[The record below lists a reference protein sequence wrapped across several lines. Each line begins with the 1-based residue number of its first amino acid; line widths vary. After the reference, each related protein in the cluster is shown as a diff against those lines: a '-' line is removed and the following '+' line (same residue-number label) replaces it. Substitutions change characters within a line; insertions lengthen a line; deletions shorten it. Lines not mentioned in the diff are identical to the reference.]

1 MDHHRMSTSPPI
13 PPPLSDEEI
22 ANLLQ
27 KKSAW
32 KQAEVIRSTL
42 VALGSTIILFGAMI
56 LFITRTE
63 GWAAVQQAFFS
74 PPDFREAWPKVVDGF
89 KLNVRMF
96 LIAEPIILAFGLLL
110 AVMRLT
116 RNPVLFPLRAFA
128 IAYIDLFR
136 GIPTLLVILMLGFG
150 MPGLR
155 IEWLP
160 ASPVFWGVTAIIL
173 SSAAYTA
180 ETFRAGIES
189 IHPSQRAAARSLG
202 LSGTQ
207 AFMHVVLPQGVRAVV
222 PPLLSGF
229 IALQKETAL
238 VSTIGPLEATRQA
251 GIYAS
256 LNFNY
261 TSYLA
266 AAILFIA
273 ITIPMTRFTDY
284 LLRRSASRRELGMTA

>member
-1 MDHHRMSTSPPI
+1 MSTTAPHS
-13 PPPLSDEEI
+13 PPLSDEEI
-22 ANLLQ
+22 ARLLQ

-32 KQAEVIRSTL
+32 RQAEVIRSTL
-42 VALGSTIILFGAMI
+42 IAIVSTFALFGGMAWLI
-56 LFITRTE
+56 QQSE
-63 GWAAVQQAFFS
+63 GWDAVRQAFFS

-89 KLNVRMF
+89 KLNVKMF

-110 AVMRLT
+110 AVLRLN

-128 IAYIDLFR
+128 IGYIDLFR
-136 GIPTLLVILMLGFG
+136 GIPTLLVIMMLGFG

-155 IEWLP
+155 IDWLP
-160 ASPVFWGVTAIIL
+160 ASPVFWGLTAIVL

-202 LSGTQ
+202 LSSTQ
-207 AFMHVVLPQGVRAVV
+207 AFMHVVLPQGVRAVI

-251 GIYAS
+251 QIYSS

-261 TSYLA
+261 TSFLA
-266 AAILFIA
+266 AAILFII
-273 ITIPMTRFTDY
+273 ITIPLTRLTDW
-284 LLRRSASRRELGMTA
+284 LLQRSARLRELGMTA

>member
-1 MDHHRMSTSPPI
+1 MSTIAPHPA
-13 PPPLSDEEI
+13 PLSDAEI
-22 ANLLQ
+22 AKLLQ

-32 KQAEVIRSTL
+32 QQADVVRSTL
-42 VALGSTIILFGAMI
+42 IAIVSTIVLFGSMVF
-56 LFITRTE
+56 FIQRTE

-96 LIAEPIILAFGLLL
+96 LIAEPIILASGLLL
-110 AVMRLT
+110 AVMRLAK
-116 RNPVLFPLRAFA
+116 NPVLFPLRAFA
-128 IAYIDLFR
+128 IGYIDFFR

-160 ASPVFWGVTAIIL
+160 ASPVFWGTTAIIL

-202 LSGTQ
+202 LSSTQ
-207 AFMHVVLPQGVRAVV
+207 SFLHVVLPQGVRAVF

-251 GIYAS
+251 GIYSS

-273 ITIPMTRFTDY
+273 ITIPLTRLTDW
-284 LLRRSASRRELGMTA
+284 LLQRSARLRELGMTA

>member
-1 MDHHRMSTSPPI
+1 MSTTVPAPA
-13 PPPLSDEEI
+13 PLSDEEI
-22 ANLLQ
+22 ARLLQ

-32 KQAEVIRSTL
+32 KQAEVVRST
-42 VALGSTIILFGAMI
+42 VIAIVSTIVLFGGMVWLI
-56 LFITRTE
+56 QGSE

-74 PPDFREAWPKVVDGF
+74 PPDFKEAWPKVVDGF
-89 KLNVRMF
+89 KLNVKMF
-96 LIAEPIILAFGLLL
+96 LIAEPIILVFGLLL

-116 RNPVLFPLRAFA
+116 RNAVLFPLRAFA
-128 IAYIDLFR
+128 IGYIDFFR

-160 ASPVFWGVTAIIL
+160 ASPVFWGTTAIIL

-207 AFMHVVLPQGVRAVV
+207 AFLHVVLPQGVRAVF

-251 GIYAS
+251 GIYSS

-273 ITIPMTRFTDY
+273 ITIPLTRLTDW

>member
-1 MDHHRMSTSPPI
+1 MSTSPPI
-13 PPPLSDEEI
+13 PAPLSDAEV

-32 KQAEVIRSTL
+32 QQADVVRSTL
-42 VALGSTIILFGAMI
+42 IAIASTIVLFGGMI

-74 PPDFREAWPKVVDGF
+74 PPDFREAWPRVVDGF
-89 KLNVRMF
+89 MLNVRMF

-110 AVMRLT
+110 AVLRLT
-116 RNPVLFPLRAFA
+116 KNPVLFPLRAFA
-128 IAYIDLFR
+128 IGYIDLFR

-202 LSGTQ
+202 LSSTQ

-251 GIYAS
+251 GIYSS

-273 ITIPMTRFTDY
+273 ITIPLTRFTDY
-284 LLRRSASRRELGMTA
+284 LLRRSAALRELGMTA

>member
-1 MDHHRMSTSPPI
+1 MSVTAPPA
-13 PPPLSDEEI
+13 PAPLTDEEL
-22 ANLLQ
+22 ARLLQ
-27 KKSAW
+27 RKQVW
-32 KQAEVIRSTL
+32 KQRDVLRSL
-42 VALGSTIILFGAMI
+42 AIAVVSTIILFGGMLWLI
-56 LFITRTE
+56 LGSE
-63 GWAAVQQAFFS
+63 GWGAVQQAFFS

-96 LIAEPIILAFGLLL
+96 LIAEPIILLFGLLL

-116 RNPVLFPLRAFA
+116 RSPVLFPLRAFA
-128 IAYIDLFR
+128 IGYIDLFR

-155 IEWLP
+155 IDWLP
-160 ASPVFWGVTAIIL
+160 ASPVFWGVTAIVL

-202 LSGTQ
+202 LTGTQ
-207 AFMHVVLPQGVRAVV
+207 AFVHVVLPQGVRAVI

-238 VSTIGPLEATRQA
+238 VSTIGPLEATRRA

-273 ITIPMTRFTDY
+273 ITIPLTRLTDW
-284 LLRRSASRRELGMTA
+284 LLRRSARLRELGMTA

>member
-1 MDHHRMSTSPPI
+1 MSTSVPHS
-13 PPPLSDEEI
+13 PPLPDEEI
-22 ANLLQ
+22 ARLLQ

-32 KQAEVIRSTL
+32 RQAEVIRSTL
-42 VALGSTIILFGAMI
+42 IAVVSTFALFGGMAWLI
-56 LFITRTE
+56 QQSE
-63 GWAAVQQAFFS
+63 GWDAVRQAFFS

-89 KLNVRMF
+89 KLNVKMF

-110 AVMRLT
+110 AVLRLN

-128 IAYIDLFR
+128 IGYIDLFR
-136 GIPTLLVILMLGFG
+136 GIPTLLVIMMLGFG

-155 IEWLP
+155 IDWLP
-160 ASPVFWGVTAIIL
+160 ASPVFWGVTAIVL

-202 LSGTQ
+202 LSSTQ
-207 AFMHVVLPQGVRAVV
+207 AFMHVVLPQGVRAVI

-251 GIYAS
+251 QIYSS

-261 TSYLA
+261 TSFLA
-266 AAILFIA
+266 AAILFII
-273 ITIPMTRFTDY
+273 ITIPLTRLTDW
-284 LLRRSASRRELGMTA
+284 LLQRSARLRELGMTA

>member
-1 MDHHRMSTSPPI
+1 MSTTAPPAR
-13 PPPLSDEEI
+13 PPLTDEQV
-22 ANLLQ
+22 AALLRQ
-27 KKSAW
+27 KSVW
-32 KQAEVIRSTL
+32 RQAEVLRSIAIAI
-42 VALGSTIILFGAMI
+42 VSTIVIFGGMI
-56 LFITRTE
+56 WLIGRSE
-63 GWAAVQQAFFS
+63 GWDAVQQAFFS
-74 PPDFREAWPKVVDGF
+74 PPDFRESWPKVVDGF

-96 LIAEPIILAFGLLL
+96 LIAEPIILVAGLLL
-110 AVMRLT
+110 AVMRLN
-116 RNPVLFPLRAFA
+116 RNAVLFPLRAFA

-155 IEWLP
+155 ISWLP
-160 ASPVFWGVTAIIL
+160 GSPVFWGVTAIIL

-189 IHPSQRAAARSLG
+189 VHPSQRAAARSLG

-207 AFMHVVLPQGVRAVV
+207 AFLHVVLPQGVRAVI

-273 ITIPMTRFTDY
+273 ITIPLTRFTDW
-284 LLRRSASRRELGMTA
+284 LLQRSAKLRELGMTA

>member
-1 MDHHRMSTSPPI
+1 MTTMAPVPA
-13 PPPLSDEEI
+13 PLSDEEI
-22 ANLLQ
+22 ARLLQ

-32 KQAEVIRSTL
+32 KQAEVIRST
-42 VALGSTIILFGAMI
+42 VIAIVSTIVLFGGMI
-56 LFITRTE
+56 WLIQGSE
-63 GWAAVQQAFFS
+63 GWSAVQQAFFS

-89 KLNVRMF
+89 KLNVKMF
-96 LIAEPIILAFGLLL
+96 LIAEPIILVFGLLL

-116 RNPVLFPLRAFA
+116 RNAVLFPLRAFA
-128 IAYIDLFR
+128 IGYIDFFR

-160 ASPVFWGVTAIIL
+160 ASPVFWGTTAIIL

-207 AFMHVVLPQGVRAVV
+207 AFMYVVLPQGVRAVF

-251 GIYAS
+251 GIYSS

-273 ITIPMTRFTDY
+273 ITIPLTRLTDW
-284 LLRRSASRRELGMTA
+284 LLRRSSSRRELGMTA

>member
-1 MDHHRMSTSPPI
+1 MSTTVPHSPPL
-13 PPPLSDEEI
+13 PDEEI
-22 ANLLQ
+22 ARLLQ

-32 KQAEVIRSTL
+32 RQAEVIRSTL
-42 VALGSTIILFGAMI
+42 IAVVSTFALFGGMAWLI
-56 LFITRTE
+56 QQSE
-63 GWAAVQQAFFS
+63 GWDAVRQAFFS

-89 KLNVRMF
+89 KLNVKMF

-110 AVMRLT
+110 AVLRLN

-128 IAYIDLFR
+128 IGYIDLFR
-136 GIPTLLVILMLGFG
+136 GIPTLLVIMMLGFG

-155 IEWLP
+155 IDWLP
-160 ASPVFWGVTAIIL
+160 ASPVFWGVTAIVL

-202 LSGTQ
+202 LSSTQ
-207 AFMHVVLPQGVRAVV
+207 AFVHVVLPQGVRAVI

-251 GIYAS
+251 QIYSS

-261 TSYLA
+261 TSFLA
-266 AAILFIA
+266 AAILFII
-273 ITIPMTRFTDY
+273 ITIPLTRLTDW
-284 LLRRSASRRELGMTA
+284 LLQRSARLRELGMTA

>member
-1 MDHHRMSTSPPI
+1 MSTVTSHPA
-13 PPPLSDEEI
+13 PLSEEEI
-22 ANLLQ
+22 ARLLQ
-27 KKSAW
+27 KKSVW
-32 KQAEVIRSTL
+32 RQAEVVRATL
-42 VALGSTIILFGAMI
+42 IAIVSTIVLFGGMI
-56 LFITRTE
+56 WLIQGSE

-74 PPDFREAWPKVVDGF
+74 PPDFKEAWPKVVDGF
-89 KLNVRMF
+89 KLNVKMF

-128 IAYIDLFR
+128 IAYIDFFR

-160 ASPVFWGVTAIIL
+160 VSPVFWGTTAIIL

-202 LSGTQ
+202 LTGTQ
-207 AFMHVVLPQGVRAVV
+207 SFMHVVLPQGVRAVF

-229 IALQKETAL
+229 ISLQKETAL

-251 GIYAS
+251 GIYSS

-273 ITIPMTRFTDY
+273 ITIPLTRFTDW

>member
-1 MDHHRMSTSPPI
+1 MSTIAPH
-13 PPPLSDEEI
+13 PPPLSDTEI
-22 ANLLQ
+22 AKLLQ

-32 KQAEVIRSTL
+32 QQSDVIRSTL
-42 VALGSTIILFGAMI
+42 VAIVSTFLLFGGMAWLI
-56 LFITRTE
+56 QRTE
-63 GWAAVQQAFFS
+63 GWESVQQAFFS
-74 PPDFREAWPKVVDGF
+74 PPDFREAWPRVVDGF
-89 KLNVRMF
+89 KLNVKMF

-110 AVMRLT
+110 ATMRLT
-116 RNPVLFPLRAFA
+116 RNPVMFPLRAFA
-128 IAYIDLFR
+128 IGYIDFFR
-136 GIPTLLVILMLGFG
+136 GIPTLLVIMMLGFG

-160 ASPVFWGVTAIIL
+160 ASPVFWGTTAIIL
-173 SSAAYTA
+173 SSSAYTA

-202 LSGTQ
+202 LSGSQ
-207 AFMHVVLPQGVRAVV
+207 AFMHVVLPQGVRAVF

-251 GIYAS
+251 QIYSS

-261 TSYLA
+261 TSFLA
-266 AAILFIA
+266 AAILFIM
-273 ITIPMTRFTDY
+273 ITIPLTRLTDW
-284 LLRRSASRRELGMTA
+284 LLQRSARRRELGMTA

>member
-1 MDHHRMSTSPPI
+1 MSTSVPHS
-13 PPPLSDEEI
+13 PPLPDEEI
-22 ANLLQ
+22 ARLLQ

-32 KQAEVIRSTL
+32 RQSEVIRSTL
-42 VALGSTIILFGAMI
+42 IAIVSTFALFGGMAWLI
-56 LFITRTE
+56 QQSE
-63 GWAAVQQAFFS
+63 GWDAVRQAFFS

-89 KLNVRMF
+89 KLNVKMF

-110 AVMRLT
+110 AVLRLN

-128 IAYIDLFR
+128 IGYIDLFR
-136 GIPTLLVILMLGFG
+136 GIPTLLVIMMLGFG

-155 IEWLP
+155 IDWLP
-160 ASPVFWGVTAIIL
+160 ASPVFWGVTAIVL

-202 LSGTQ
+202 LSSTQ
-207 AFMHVVLPQGVRAVV
+207 AFMHVVLPQGVRAVI

-251 GIYAS
+251 QIYSS

-261 TSYLA
+261 TSFLA
-266 AAILFIA
+266 AAILFII
-273 ITIPMTRFTDY
+273 ITIPLTRLTDW
-284 LLRRSASRRELGMTA
+284 LLQRSARLRELGMTA

>member
-1 MDHHRMSTSPPI
+1 MSVSTPPA
-13 PPPLSDEEI
+13 PAPLTDEEL
-22 ANLLQ
+22 ARLLQ
-27 KKSAW
+27 NKQVW
-32 KQAEVIRSTL
+32 KQRGVLRSLVIAIVSTVVL
-42 VALGSTIILFGAMI
+42 FGGMLWLILGS
-56 LFITRTE
+56 E
-63 GWAAVQQAFFS
+63 GWDAVQQAFFS

-96 LIAEPIILAFGLLL
+96 LIAEPIILAAGLLL

-128 IAYIDLFR
+128 VAYIDFFR

-155 IEWLP
+155 IDWLP
-160 ASPVFWGVTAIIL
+160 ASPVFWGVTAIVL

-202 LSGTQ
+202 LTGTQ
-207 AFMHVVLPQGVRAVV
+207 AFLHVVLPQGVRAVV

-273 ITIPMTRFTDY
+273 ITIPLTRLTDW
-284 LLRRSASRRELGMTA
+284 LLRRSARLRELGMTA

>member
-1 MDHHRMSTSPPI
+1 MSTTVPHS
-13 PPPLSDEEI
+13 PPLSDEEI
-22 ANLLQ
+22 ARLLQ

-32 KQAEVIRSTL
+32 RQAEVIRSTL
-42 VALGSTIILFGAMI
+42 IAVVSTFALFGGMAWLI
-56 LFITRTE
+56 QQSE
-63 GWAAVQQAFFS
+63 GWDAVRQAFFS

-89 KLNVRMF
+89 KLNVKMF

-110 AVMRLT
+110 AVLRLN

-128 IAYIDLFR
+128 IGYIDLFR
-136 GIPTLLVILMLGFG
+136 GIPTLLVIMMLGFG

-155 IEWLP
+155 IDWLP
-160 ASPVFWGVTAIIL
+160 ASPVFWGVTAIVL

-202 LSGTQ
+202 LSSTQ
-207 AFMHVVLPQGVRAVV
+207 AFVHVVLPQGVRAVI

-251 GIYAS
+251 QIYSS

-261 TSYLA
+261 TSFLA
-266 AAILFIA
+266 AAILFII
-273 ITIPMTRFTDY
+273 ITIPLTRLTDW
-284 LLRRSASRRELGMTA
+284 LLQRSARLRELGMTA

>member
-1 MDHHRMSTSPPI
+1 MSTTVPHSPPL
-13 PPPLSDEEI
+13 PDEEI
-22 ANLLQ
+22 ARLLQ

-32 KQAEVIRSTL
+32 RQAEVIRSTL
-42 VALGSTIILFGAMI
+42 IAVVSTFALFGGMAWLI
-56 LFITRTE
+56 QQSE
-63 GWAAVQQAFFS
+63 GWDAVRQAFFS

-89 KLNVRMF
+89 KLNVKMF

-110 AVMRLT
+110 AVLRLN

-128 IAYIDLFR
+128 IGYIDLFR
-136 GIPTLLVILMLGFG
+136 GIPTLLVIMMLGFG

-155 IEWLP
+155 IDWLP
-160 ASPVFWGVTAIIL
+160 ASPVFWGVTAIVL

-202 LSGTQ
+202 LSSTQ
-207 AFMHVVLPQGVRAVV
+207 AFMHVVLPQGVRAVI

-251 GIYAS
+251 QIYSS

-261 TSYLA
+261 TSFLA
-266 AAILFIA
+266 AAILFII
-273 ITIPMTRFTDY
+273 ITIPLTRLTDW
-284 LLRRSASRRELGMTA
+284 LLQRSARLRELGMTA

>member
-1 MDHHRMSTSPPI
+1 MSSTVPHH
-13 PPPLSDEEI
+13 PPLSQEEV
-22 ANLLQ
+22 AQLLQ

-32 KQAEVIRSTL
+32 RQADVIRSTAIAIL
-42 VALGSTIILFGAMI
+42 STIVLFGGMI
-56 LFITRTE
+56 WLIQGSE

-89 KLNVRMF
+89 WLNVRMF
-96 LIAEPIILAFGLLL
+96 LIAEPIILVFGLLL

-116 RNPVLFPLRAFA
+116 NNAVLFPLRAFA
-128 IAYIDLFR
+128 IAYIDFFR

-202 LSGTQ
+202 LTGTQ
-207 AFMHVVLPQGVRAVV
+207 AFLHVVLPQGVRAVV

-251 GIYAS
+251 GIYSS

-261 TSYLA
+261 TSYLG

-273 ITIPMTRFTDY
+273 ITIPLTRFTDY
-284 LLRRSASRRELGMTA
+284 LLQRSARLRELGMTA

>member
-1 MDHHRMSTSPPI
+1 MSTVPPH
-13 PPPLSDEEI
+13 PAPLSDEEI
-22 ANLLQ
+22 ARLLQ
-27 KKSAW
+27 KKSIW
-32 KQAEVIRSTL
+32 KQADVLRSFVI
-42 VALGSTIILFGAMI
+42 AIASTIVLFGGMI
-56 LFITRTE
+56 LFIRGSE

-89 KLNVRMF
+89 KLNVKMF

-128 IAYIDLFR
+128 IGYIDFFR

-160 ASPVFWGVTAIIL
+160 ASPVFWGTTAIVL

-202 LSGTQ
+202 LSGAQ
-207 AFMHVVLPQGVRAVV
+207 SFMHVVLPQGVRAVF

-229 IALQKETAL
+229 ISLQKETAL

-273 ITIPMTRFTDY
+273 ITIPLTRFTDW
-284 LLRRSASRRELGMTA
+284 LLRRSSSRRELGMTA

>member
-1 MDHHRMSTSPPI
+1 MSTIAPPAA
-13 PPPLSDEEI
+13 PLSDEEI
-22 ANLLQ
+22 ARLLQ

-32 KQAEVIRSTL
+32 RQSEVIRSTL
-42 VALGSTIILFGAMI
+42 IAIVSTIVLFGGMAWLI
-56 LFITRTE
+56 SGSE
-63 GWAAVQQAFFS
+63 GWEAVQQAFFS

-89 KLNVRMF
+89 WLNVKMF
-96 LIAEPIILAFGLLL
+96 LIAEPIILAAGLLL

-116 RNPVLFPLRAFA
+116 RSAVLFPLRAFA
-128 IAYIDLFR
+128 IGYIDFFR

-155 IEWLP
+155 IDWLP
-160 ASPVFWGVTAIIL
+160 ASPVFWGITAIIL
-173 SSAAYTA
+173 SSSAYTA

-202 LSGTQ
+202 LSGSQ
-207 AFMHVVLPQGVRAVV
+207 SFMHVVLPQGVRAVF

-229 IALQKETAL
+229 ISLQKETAL

-251 GIYAS
+251 GIYSS

-273 ITIPMTRFTDY
+273 ITIPLTRLTDW
-284 LLRRSASRRELGMTA
+284 LLRRSARRRELGMTA

>member
-1 MDHHRMSTSPPI
+1 MSTTVPHSPPL
-13 PPPLSDEEI
+13 PDEEI
-22 ANLLQ
+22 ARLLQ

-32 KQAEVIRSTL
+32 RQSEVIRSTL
-42 VALGSTIILFGAMI
+42 IAIVSTFALFGGMAWLI
-56 LFITRTE
+56 QQSE
-63 GWAAVQQAFFS
+63 GWDAVRQAFFS

-89 KLNVRMF
+89 KLNVKMF

-110 AVMRLT
+110 AVLRLN

-128 IAYIDLFR
+128 IGYIDLFR
-136 GIPTLLVILMLGFG
+136 GIPTLLVIMMLGFG

-155 IEWLP
+155 IDWLP
-160 ASPVFWGVTAIIL
+160 ASPVFWGVTAIVL

-202 LSGTQ
+202 LSSTQ
-207 AFMHVVLPQGVRAVV
+207 AFMHVVLPQGVRAVI

-251 GIYAS
+251 QIYSS

-261 TSYLA
+261 TSFLA
-266 AAILFIA
+266 AAILFII
-273 ITIPMTRFTDY
+273 ITIPLTRLTDW
-284 LLRRSASRRELGMTA
+284 LLQRSARLRELGMTA

>member
-1 MDHHRMSTSPPI
+1 MSTTAPHSA
-13 PPPLSDEEI
+13 PLSEEEI
-22 ANLLQ
+22 ARLLQ
-27 KKSAW
+27 KKSVW
-32 KQAEVIRSTL
+32 RQSEVIRST
-42 VALGSTIILFGAMI
+42 VIAIVSTIVLFGGMVWLI
-56 LFITRTE
+56 QGSE
-63 GWAAVQQAFFS
+63 GWDAVRQAFFS
-74 PPDFREAWPKVVDGF
+74 RPDFVEAWPKVVDGF
-89 KLNVRMF
+89 KLNIRMF

-116 RNPVLFPLRAFA
+116 RNAVLFPLRAFA
-128 IAYIDLFR
+128 VGYIDFFR

-155 IEWLP
+155 IDWLP
-160 ASPVFWGVTAIIL
+160 ASPVFWGTTAIIL
-173 SSAAYTA
+173 SSSAYTA

-202 LSGTQ
+202 LSGAQ
-207 AFMHVVLPQGVRAVV
+207 SFMHVVLPQGVRAVF

-229 IALQKETAL
+229 ISLQKETAL

-251 GIYAS
+251 QIYSS

-266 AAILFIA
+266 AAILFIV
-273 ITIPMTRFTDY
+273 ITIPLTRLTDW
-284 LLRRSASRRELGMTA
+284 LLRRSASRRDLGMAA

>member
-1 MDHHRMSTSPPI
+1 MSTTVPHSPPL
-13 PPPLSDEEI
+13 PDEEI
-22 ANLLQ
+22 ARLLQ

-32 KQAEVIRSTL
+32 RQAEVIRSTL
-42 VALGSTIILFGAMI
+42 IAVVSTFALFGGMAWLI
-56 LFITRTE
+56 QQSE
-63 GWAAVQQAFFS
+63 GWDAVRQAFFS

-89 KLNVRMF
+89 KLNVKMF

-110 AVMRLT
+110 AVLRLN

-128 IAYIDLFR
+128 IGYIDLFR
-136 GIPTLLVILMLGFG
+136 GIPTLLVIMMLGFG

-155 IEWLP
+155 IDWLP
-160 ASPVFWGVTAIIL
+160 ASPVFWGLTAIVL

-202 LSGTQ
+202 LSSTQ
-207 AFMHVVLPQGVRAVV
+207 AFVHVVLPQGVRAVI

-251 GIYAS
+251 QIYSS

-261 TSYLA
+261 TSFLA
-266 AAILFIA
+266 AAILFII
-273 ITIPMTRFTDY
+273 ITIPLTRLTDW
-284 LLRRSASRRELGMTA
+284 LLQRSARLRELGMTA

>member
-1 MDHHRMSTSPPI
+1 MSTTVPHS
-13 PPPLSDEEI
+13 PPLSDEEI
-22 ANLLQ
+22 ARLLQ

-32 KQAEVIRSTL
+32 RQAEVIRSTL
-42 VALGSTIILFGAMI
+42 IAIVSTFALFGGMAWLI
-56 LFITRTE
+56 QQSE
-63 GWAAVQQAFFS
+63 GWDAVRQAFFS

-89 KLNVRMF
+89 KLNVKMF

-110 AVMRLT
+110 AVLRLN

-128 IAYIDLFR
+128 IGYIDLFR
-136 GIPTLLVILMLGFG
+136 GIPTLLVIMMLGFG

-155 IEWLP
+155 IDWLP
-160 ASPVFWGVTAIIL
+160 ASPVFWGVTAIVL

-202 LSGTQ
+202 LSSTQ
-207 AFMHVVLPQGVRAVV
+207 AFVHVVLPQGVRAVI

-251 GIYAS
+251 QIYSS

-261 TSYLA
+261 TSFLA
-266 AAILFIA
+266 AAILFII
-273 ITIPMTRFTDY
+273 ITIPLTRLTDW
-284 LLRRSASRRELGMTA
+284 LLQRSARLRELGMTA